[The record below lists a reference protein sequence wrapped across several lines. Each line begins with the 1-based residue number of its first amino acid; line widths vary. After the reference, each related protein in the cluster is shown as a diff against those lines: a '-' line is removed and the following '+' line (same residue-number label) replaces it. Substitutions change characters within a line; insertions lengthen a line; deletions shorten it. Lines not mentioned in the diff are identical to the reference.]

1 VQGDA
6 LRSLMRSL
14 RIDTLMATSS
24 VLCNVSAIGQLQ
36 LQYSGR
42 AREGWL
48 SEGSGAALADNSGT
62 W

>member
-1 VQGDA
+1 
-6 LRSLMRSL
+6 MRSL
-14 RIDTLMATSS
+14 RLDTLMATSS

-48 SEGSGAALADNSGT
+48 SEGSGAALADISGKR
-62 W
+62 